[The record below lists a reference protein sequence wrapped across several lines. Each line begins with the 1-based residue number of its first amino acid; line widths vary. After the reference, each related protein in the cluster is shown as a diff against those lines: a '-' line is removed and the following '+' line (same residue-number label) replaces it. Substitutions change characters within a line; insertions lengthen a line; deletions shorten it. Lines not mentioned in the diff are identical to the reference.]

1 MKVEVINIIE
11 ENQDTVCFTMY
22 LTNDKDEYIQL
33 ANVLNEIE
41 NAGVEQTDDYHDCS
55 EEYQYCVKVTTID
68 VSNKY
73 I

>member
-33 ANVLNEIE
+33 ANVLNELE
-41 NAGVEQTDDYHDCS
+41 NSGVEQTDNYDCS
-55 EEYQYCVKVTTID
+55 EEYQYCVKVTMID
-68 VSNKY
+68 VINKY

>member
-1 MKVEVINIIE
+1 MKVEVINMIK

-22 LTNDKDEYIQL
+22 LTNDRYEYIQL

-41 NAGVEQTDDYHDCS
+41 NAGVEQTDDCS
-55 EEYQYCVKVTTID
+55 EEYQYCVKVTIID
-68 VSNKY
+68 VINKY